1 MKYLTL
7 FRADFYNLFFYWA
20 IYSFLGWILETI
32 YASIKNGKFIN
43 RGFLY
48 GPVCPVYGFGALILI
63 IFSNPIK
70 NNVFLL
76 FLFAT
81 VATSALEY
89 FTGYILE
96 TAFKTT
102 WWDYSNDFLN
112 IKGRICITFSILWGI
127 GSVVFIKYIHP
138 GIINISNIISTT
150 LGYIILQVI
159 FIIIIIDSIF
169 TLKSLANLN
178 KLLTQLNNIYIESKY
193 AVEHIKDFKD
203 SKISSPD
210 YIFQQVKG
218 RYENILNS
226 IKVKYSRLTDA
237 FPEFTEIKINEIILD
252 IKNKF
257 KNNGDN

>member
-7 FRADFYNLFFYWA
+7 FRVDFYDLFFYWVV
-20 IYSFLGWILETI
+20 YSFLGWILETV
-32 YASIKNGKFIN
+32 YASIKNRKFIN

-48 GPVCPVYGFGALILI
+48 GPMCPVYGFGALILI

-70 NNVFLL
+70 NNIFSL

-102 WWDYSNDFLN
+102 WWDYSHDFLN
-112 IKGRICITFSILWGI
+112 IKGRICVTFSLLWGI
-127 GSVVFIKYIHP
+127 GAVIFIKYIHP
-138 GIINISNIISTT
+138 SIINISNIISTN
-150 LGYIILQVI
+150 LGYIILQII
-159 FIIIIIDSIF
+159 FIIIIIDFIF

-193 AVEHIKDFKD
+193 AIEHIKDFKD

-218 RYENILNS
+218 RYDNILKN

-237 FPEFTEIKINEIILD
+237 FPEFTEMKINEIILD

-257 KNNGDN
+257 KANGDK